1 MGVKLKIDSDMT
13 ELFQAFSQKNM
24 REYLT
29 AIGDLE
35 LSQTRQRF
43 VKQVDPD
50 GNAWKVTVRKI
61 INPSAKIL
69 RKSGGLFNSIQRKV
83 HGNSV
88 FIGTN
93 LSYAEV
99 HQNGAVIKAKNKKF
113 LKFSIEGG
121 TFFKKQVTIPQR
133 RFVGINNQ
141 TQKNIEQ
148 AFNATMRKILK

>member
-13 ELFQAFSQKNM
+13 ELFRAFSQKNM

-69 RKSGGLFNSIQRKV
+69 RKSGVLFNSIQRKV
-83 HGNSV
+83 HGKSV

-93 LSYAEV
+93 LSYAET
-99 HQNGAVIKAKNKKF
+99 HQEGAVIKAKNKKF

-133 RFVGINNQ
+133 RFIGINNQ
-141 TQKNIEQ
+141 TQKSIEQ

>member
-1 MGVKLKIDSDMT
+1 MT

-69 RKSGGLFNSIQRKV
+69 RKSGSLFNSIQRKV
-83 HGNSV
+83 QGKSV

-93 LSYAEV
+93 LSYAKT
-99 HQNGAVIKAKNKKF
+99 HQEGAVIKAKNKKF

-133 RFVGINNQ
+133 RFIGINNQ
-141 TQKNIEQ
+141 TQKSIEQ

>member
-1 MGVKLKIDSDMT
+1 MGVKLKIDPEMKD
-13 ELFQAFSQKNM
+13 LFNVFSPENLNQ
-24 REYLT
+24 YLT
-29 AIGDLE
+29 AVGDLE
-35 LSQTRQRF
+35 LSKTKQRF

-50 GNAWKVTVRKI
+50 GNPWKTTVRKI
-61 INPSAKIL
+61 LNPSAKIL
-69 RKSGGLFNSIQRKV
+69 RKSGVLFNSIQRKV

-133 RFVGINNQ
+133 RFVGINEE
-141 TQKNIEQ
+141 TQRSVEQ
-148 AFNATMRKILK
+148 AFNTIMGRILK

>member
-83 HGNSV
+83 QGKSV

-93 LSYAEV
+93 LSYAET
-99 HQNGAVIKAKNKKF
+99 HQEGAVIKTKNKKF

-133 RFVGINNQ
+133 RFIGINNQ
-141 TQKNIEQ
+141 TQKSIEQ